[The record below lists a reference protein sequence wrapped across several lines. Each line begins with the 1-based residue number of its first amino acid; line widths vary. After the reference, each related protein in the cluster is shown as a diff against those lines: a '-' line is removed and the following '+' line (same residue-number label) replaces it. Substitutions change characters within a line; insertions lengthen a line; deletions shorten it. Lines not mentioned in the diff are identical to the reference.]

1 MDSDENDDIDLTFE
15 SFITAS
21 EVRKILNVQIFE
33 PESGDEEDE

>member
-1 MDSDENDDIDLTFE
+1 MDSDDDIDLTFE
-15 SFITAS
+15 SFITAD